1 MLKKYLILATLAVI
15 LAACEKPAQQLPN
28 QPASLNQPVVD
39 VVTDQPVEDV
49 LPANAAIAADPHG
62 VPVVMPEP
70 DPYAGIQSD
79 IPEAKERLAL
89 WEKIWATEAEVSNYL
104 SFPNDSGL
112 TVYSD
117 FGSSRENAMF
127 FDRYPVFSGTRCE
140 FNASRIPACY
150 DNANQRV
157 EIQHV
162 LESVPYMLNLDI
174 VRHKKEL
181 KCGIELCLDAESGIP
196 IGRIQP
202 GMVNYV
208 ANSF

>member
-1 MLKKYLILATLAVI
+1 MLKKYLILAI
-15 LAACEKPAQQLPN
+15 LAAALTACEKPAQELK
-28 QPASLNQPVVD
+28 QPVEVA
-39 VVTDQPVEDV
+39 TEAAPLDQPVEDV
-49 LPANAAIAADPHG
+49 PPANAAIAADPHG

-70 DPYAGIQSD
+70 DPYAGIPSD

-89 WEKIWATEAEVSNYL
+89 WEKMWAGEAEVSNYL
-104 SFPNDSGL
+104 TFPNDSGL

-140 FNASRIPACY
+140 FNASRIPACF
-150 DNANQRV
+150 DNANHRV

-174 VRHKKEL
+174 VKHKKEL

>member
-1 MLKKYLILATLAVI
+1 
-15 LAACEKPAQQLPN
+15 
-28 QPASLNQPVVD
+28 
-39 VVTDQPVEDV
+39 
-49 LPANAAIAADPHG
+49 
-62 VPVVMPEP
+62 MPEP
-70 DPYAGIQSD
+70 DPYAGIPGD

-89 WEKIWATEAEVSNYL
+89 WEKMWGTEAEVSNYL

-140 FNASRIPACY
+140 FNSSRIPACY